1 MKKLF
6 HAALVLPLVL
16 FAVSCSESNDDGGN
30 GGNGG
35 NEGGGNTPTN
45 IELTGGTST
54 QQQVYADQTETPAPI
69 RFTAKAAWTATV
81 TDTTPVQTKTETGKV
96 DWLDLSA
103 YSGGAGD
110 VSLTMTLE
118 ENTTGQDRKA
128 EIRIECAGT
137 TIVITVEQKGT
148 KQDGTTPEPTPT
160 GYALVESVNARFWVG
175 CEEEANS
182 NDYSS
187 SFHYVFHY
195 DDQNRIAEYE
205 LSDYD
210 YDGNG
215 SDLDYKYNTRFDYSN
230 PGEILLTETTTYD
243 ANNSQDQPR
252 TETYRIQLDNQGRA
266 TQIKADGGDKEDITY
281 FAYNDEGRLSRVSWY
296 EYSGTS
302 ELSYNDMTYQN
313 GVYSKV
319 LIHEPHS
326 NDEEIVFP
334 ADAFSDRLNDRLN
347 IDPNWLV
354 FTDPTE
360 PQELLPMLRLTG
372 KGCDRLTLWL
382 PIDYEEDNIPP
393 SEELPLGYPNPGEK
407 KHETIVYYEHHKTE
421 PLKYTFND
429 DGTIASIVQPVVH
442 IKMQYDCD
450 IVVGNELND
459 PFGYKYTILNETTR
473 KLQESTDKH
482 EWTFTYRK

>member
-1 MKKLF
+1 MKKFF

-30 GGNGG
+30 GGN
-35 NEGGGNTPTN
+35 EGGGNTPTN
-45 IELTGGTST
+45 IELTGGTSA
-54 QQQVYADQTETPAPI
+54 QQQVYADETETPAPI
-69 RFTAKAAWTATV
+69 KFTAKAAWTATV
-81 TDTTPVQTKTETGKV
+81 AKVQTKAEGGSEV
-96 DWLDLSA
+96 DWLKLDA

-110 VSLTMTLE
+110 VSLTMTLLP
-118 ENTTGQDRKA
+118 NYTRTDRKA

-137 TIVITVEQKGT
+137 TLTITVEQKGT
-148 KQDGTTPEPTPT
+148 KQDGTMPEPTPT
-160 GYALVESVNARFWVG
+160 GYALVESVEARFWVG
-175 CEEEANS
+175 CEENG
-182 NDYSS
+182 DYSS
-187 SFHYVFHY
+187 SFHYVFRY

-205 LSDYD
+205 LTDRDY
-210 YDGNG
+210 NG
-215 SDLDYKYNTRFDYSN
+215 TGSELDYKYTTRFDYSK

-243 ANNSQDQPR
+243 ANNTQDQPR

-266 TQIKADGGDKEDITY
+266 TQIKADKSSFNDSPITY
-281 FAYNDEGRLSRVSWY
+281 RYSYNDEGRLSRISWY
-296 EYSGTS
+296 D
-302 ELSYNDMTYQN
+302 YNESQTEIYEAMTYQN
-313 GVYSKV
+313 GVLSKV
-319 LIHEPHS
+319 NYHYYA
-326 NDEEIVFP
+326 DDKKEIVFP
-334 ADAFSDRLNDRLN
+334 ADAFSDVPNDRLN

-372 KGCDRLTLWL
+372 KCCDRLTLWL

-450 IVVGNELND
+450 IVVGNELFD
-459 PFGYKYTILNETTR
+459 PERPDMGYKYTIPNETTR
-473 KLQESTDKH
+473 KLQENTDTH